1 MLCLKKF
8 SEEKVTPV
16 TEPSGGGRAAGSR
29 RRDSI
34 NAAAGR
40 PVRAKSIVTEHATVT
55 VSEQRM
61 AQLISAL
68 GCNEDATLKARITP
82 NIVKNWFSL
91 AQVGVH
97 DPVFAQ
103 MVLTFTDLNQLGSA
117 ISDNA
122 AAGELFDLFHARHA
136 RQIHRR
142 SARG

>member
-16 TEPSGGGRAAGSR
+16 TQPSSGGKAAGSR
-29 RRDSI
+29 RTDSI

-40 PVRAKSIVTEHATVT
+40 PMRPRAIVTQHATVT
-55 VSEQRM
+55 VPEQRM

-68 GCNEDATLKARITP
+68 GCNEDATLKKRITP

-97 DPVFAQ
+97 DPVFAK
-103 MVLTFTDLNQLGSA
+103 MVFTFTDLNQLGSA

-122 AAGELFDLFHARHA
+122 AAGELFDSN
-136 RQIHRR
+136 
-142 SARG
+142 SANKSVYDPAF